1 MIADLT
7 MVLPTYN
14 ERDRLAEI
22 VTAVFSACAA
32 HGVEL
37 ELVIVDDNS
46 PDGTGA
52 IADDLATRHRVRV
65 IHRAGKLGLGTAV
78 VEGFGVASADIVG
91 VMDADFS
98 HPPALVPRML
108 AIFRSAAA
116 DVVVASRYVPG
127 GSTPN
132 WPVRRRLLS
141 RAACLLARPL
151 SPIRDAASG
160 FFLIRREIARGTVIK
175 AGGFKICLE
184 LIVRSGARRL
194 VEVPYRFDDR
204 ELGASKMS
212 LREAAGYLL
221 QLRDLYRMRL
231 SRRARTA
238 TDYVR
243 VAAGFCRRGHRALT
257 PGRFA
262 KRSPRLSAFSCV
274 PATFTSVDDG
284 SVALSV

>member
-1 MIADLT
+1 

-14 ERDRLAEI
+14 ERERLAEI
-22 VTAVFSACAA
+22 VTAVFAACAE
-32 HGVEL
+32 HRVEL

-52 IADDLATRHRVRV
+52 IADDLAHRYRVRV

-78 VEGFGVASADIVG
+78 VEGFAAASAEIVG

-108 AIFRSAAA
+108 AIFKSTRA

-127 GSTPN
+127 GSTPD
-132 WPVRRRLLS
+132 WPLQRRLLS

-194 VEVPYRFDDR
+194 VELPYRFDDR

-212 LREAAGYLL
+212 LREAAGYLV
-221 QLRDLYRMRL
+221 QLRDLYSVRL
-231 SRRARTA
+231 AGRRPRGAEYLRIA
-238 TDYVR
+238 PE
-243 VAAGFCRRGHRALT
+243 AA
-257 PGRFA
+257 
-262 KRSPRLSAFSCV
+262 SA
-274 PATFTSVDDG
+274 AELG
-284 SVALSV
+284 

>member
-14 ERDRLAEI
+14 ERERLAEI
-22 VTAVFSACAA
+22 VTALFAACNE
-32 HGVEL
+32 HRVEL

-52 IADDLATRHRVRV
+52 IADDLARRHRVRV

-78 VEGFGVASADIVG
+78 VEGFAVASAEIVG

-98 HPPALVPRML
+98 HPPSLVPRML
-108 AIFRSAAA
+108 EIFKSTRA

-127 GSTPN
+127 GSTPD
-132 WPVRRRLLS
+132 WPLKRRLLS

-160 FFLIRREIARGTVIK
+160 FFLIRRAIARGTVIQ

-184 LIVRSGARRL
+184 LIVRSGAGRL
-194 VEVPYRFDDR
+194 VEMPYRFDDR

-212 LREAAGYLL
+212 LREAAGYLV
-221 QLRDLYRMRL
+221 QLRDLYWLRL
-231 SRRARTA
+231 MGRRPRSAEYQRIAPETA
-238 TDYVR
+238 
-243 VAAGFCRRGHRALT
+243 AAPHLR
-257 PGRFA
+257 
-262 KRSPRLSAFSCV
+262 
-274 PATFTSVDDG
+274 
-284 SVALSV
+284 

>member
-14 ERDRLAEI
+14 ERERLAEI
-22 VTAVFSACAA
+22 VTAVFDACAR
-32 HGVEL
+32 HLVQL

-52 IADDLATRHRVRV
+52 IADDLARQYRVRV

-78 VEGFGVASADIVG
+78 VEGFGIASAEIVG

-98 HPPALVPRML
+98 HPPALVPHML
-108 AIFRSAAA
+108 AIFRSRQA

-127 GSTPN
+127 GSTPD
-132 WPVRRRLLS
+132 WPLKRRLLS

-160 FFLIRREIARGTVIK
+160 FFLIRRDIARGTTIK

-184 LIVRSGARRL
+184 LIVRGGARRL
-194 VEVPYRFDDR
+194 VELPYRFDDR

-221 QLRDLYRMRL
+221 QLRDLYWVRL
-231 SRRARTA
+231 TGRRSGKAE
-238 TDYVR
+238 YQR
-243 VAAGFCRRGHRALT
+243 VS
-257 PGRFA
+257 PGA
-262 KRSPRLSAFSCV
+262 M
-274 PATFTSVDDG
+274 PAPE
-284 SVALSV
+284 LR